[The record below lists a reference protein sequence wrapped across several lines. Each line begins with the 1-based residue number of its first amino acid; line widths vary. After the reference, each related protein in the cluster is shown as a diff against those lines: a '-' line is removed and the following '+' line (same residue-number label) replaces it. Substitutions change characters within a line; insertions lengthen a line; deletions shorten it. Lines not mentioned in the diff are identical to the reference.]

1 MFMFFIGLL
10 GPQCLPQ
17 NGINPKAINTKNK
30 SKKTFSQIVSNLSQY
45 LVVVNLMLSVAART
59 PTQKLK
65 LRCVDSLPVFSSIV
79 FVYLNHGLS

>member
-30 SKKTFSQIVSNLSQY
+30 SKKTRQLFHQKIVSNLSQY

-59 PTQKLK
+59 PTQKLNPYA
-65 LRCVDSLPVFSSIV
+65 VSILSQ
-79 FVYLNHGLS
+79 YLVV

>member
-1 MFMFFIGLL
+1 MFFLSAK
-10 GPQCLPQ
+10 PTQSVYVLPQ

-30 SKKTFSQIVSNLSQY
+30 SKKTFSPIVSNLSQY

-65 LRCVDSLPVFSSIV
+65 LRSILSQ
-79 FVYLNHGLS
+79 YLVV